1 MVDDILKFEHKE
13 LVKNVPFEARWFL
26 YFSIES
32 KLGDNLTKLEED
44 LKVWNVEHKD
54 AKAYFNKAVERDDKT
69 YFAITIEFDYHT
81 YLNKGVVNGLI
92 EETKQNFANF
102 SIKNS
107 KKFNLLFTFL

>member
-44 LKVWNVEHKD
+44 LKVWNLEHED
-54 AKAYFNKAVERDDKT
+54 AKAYFNKAVEKTDKT
-69 YFAITIEFDYHT
+69 YFAITIEFDYPT
-81 YLNKGVVNGLI
+81 YLNKDVVNKLI
-92 EETKQNFANF
+92 DETKQNF
-102 SIKNS
+102 
-107 KKFNLLFTFL
+107 TFFFHQKLKEI